1 MLSVIGAAVF
11 QDPEKHTKVY
21 RVLDQGTGVLE
32 ISAPENTTFG
42 WSFTGLYVF
51 GVEGVVVC
59 TIG

>member
-11 QDPEKHTKVY
+11 QDPKSTRRFY

-42 WSFTGLYVF
+42 GAFTGLLCIW
-51 GVEGVVVC
+51 GGGEVV
-59 TIG
+59 